1 MPIQGEGRWKLPEHK
16 VKRAKIHQFPA
27 KKKDGHRVLRKNHL
41 APRFTPRIKV
51 PPQKAMTLEW
61 NDQGI
66 MLPFPRLG
74 ETKLG
79 GKTPQLPLSPAKEI
93 YPAV

>member
-61 NDQGI
+61 NDQGWEKQSWGEK
-66 MLPFPRLG
+66 LRSYLSAQPRRS
-74 ETKLG
+74 TRQCKC
-79 GKTPQLPLSPAKEI
+79 SHS
-93 YPAV
+93 